1 MEVVMDDFLK
11 FLTQLGTEVGLKL
24 LYGLIVLFVGLK
36 LSKYVVKLVVK
47 GKGFNKLEPSVQS
60 FLKSLIKILLYAA
73 VIASACLIWGIP
85 ATSFVTIFASAGLA
99 IGMALQGTLSNFAGG
114 LMILIFKPFKVGDY
128 IESNGAAGTVKDI
141 TIIYTIITTIDN
153 KIITIPNSSLS
164 NSNVINYSA
173 LPNRRVDITIS
184 AAYTDDIELVKKTL
198 LEVAEANDKILK
210 DPAPFARVVQQN
222 TSSLDYTF
230 RCWCKSED
238 YWDVFFDMNEASKKA
253 FTKKGLS
260 VPYPQMDVHLDK

>member
-1 MEVVMDDFLK
+1 MLDDFLA

-24 LYGLIVLFVGLK
+24 LYGLLVLFVGLK
-36 LSKYVVKLVVK
+36 LTKYVVKLISK
-47 GKGFNKLEPSVQS
+47 GKGFQKLEVSVQS

-128 IESNGAAGTVKDI
+128 IESTGVAGTVKDI
-141 TIIYTIITTIDN
+141 TIIYTVILTIDN
-153 KIITIPNSSLS
+153 KTVTIPNSSLS

-173 LPNRRVDITIS
+173 QPERRVDITVS
-184 AAYTDDIELVKKTL
+184 AAYGDDIEAVKKVL
-198 LEVAEANDKILK
+198 LEVAEKNQKVLK
-210 DPAPFARVVQQN
+210 NPEPFARVVQLN
-222 TSSLDYTF
+222 SSSIDYTF
-230 RCWCKSED
+230 RCWCKTED
-238 YWDVFFDMNEASKKA
+238 YWDVYFDLTETAKKA
-253 FTKKGLS
+253 FIANKLS
-260 VPYPQMDVHLDK
+260 TPFPQMDVHVDK